1 MKLPL
6 TIDLSSVP
14 VFELQDNSRVKFTD
28 SEPFIARDPK
38 TGSRILFYCED
49 VQKRVVVIDNEV
61 QIRKM
66 GTWYQ
71 WYARPGDGFGIDSIR
86 QQDWPISPKK
96 YTLEDLQ
103 EEYDADWRAF
113 MEPDQDLDHEPEPT
127 PESTTE
133 TGTDSHGSVMNSFT
147 DHQKALL
154 ANLVQG
160 WAENRVIDEEPF
172 SWVDLQEH
180 SYLSRAFLLEC
191 AAHKVHVTRALGTFI
206 ISGDLKTLKDVD
218 RWIETLLRLK
228 GPDSIVVTMHQWMS
242 RGAPTVSTQQSA
254 ETSPPPPPQNKEEEN
269 L

>member
-6 TIDLSSVP
+6 TLDLSSVP
-14 VFELQDNSRVKFTD
+14 VQELQDRGRVKFTD
-28 SEPFIARDPK
+28 SEPVIARDPK
-38 TGSRILFYCED
+38 TGSRILFCCGN
-49 VQKRVVVIDNEV
+49 VQNRVVVIDNEV

-71 WYARPGDGFGIDSIR
+71 WYARPGEEFGVDSIR
-86 QQDWPISPKK
+86 EQDWPISPKK

-113 MEPDQDLDHEPEPT
+113 MEPDQDLDHEPE
-127 PESTTE
+127 STTE

-154 ANLVQG
+154 ADLVQG
-160 WAENRVIDEEPF
+160 WAENRAIDEEPF
-172 SWVDLQEH
+172 SWVDLQKH
-180 SYLSRAFLLEC
+180 SYLSRAFLREC
-191 AAHKVHVTRALGTFI
+191 ATYKVHVTRALGTFI

-218 RWIETLLRLK
+218 RWIETLLKLK
-228 GPDSIVVTMHQWMS
+228 GPDSTVVTMHQWMS
-242 RGAPTVSTQQSA
+242 RGAPTGSTRQTA
-254 ETSPPPPPQNKEEEN
+254 ETSPPPPPQNKEEN